1 MDQTSVFLN
10 KSFGATFILEK
21 SKLLR
26 LLNIIEEKYK
36 SIGKKPKSIFAIIL
50 KNGKQMGVNDIEHV
64 LGHDN
69 AIKNPIDFLG
79 INYECHNEDDVIDY
93 DITYSIS
100 KSEIKVTVKSSNVR
114 FANELFAEIEE
125 QVERAIVKSWISNL
139 KRTISSDPRRI
150 APLIVS
156 IIMMLILIPIII
168 LVEPQQNI
176 YRNNFLSNSDIQ
188 HILKLSEKVQTIDDK
203 INLLYKYNMLQLDNI
218 KTNTNLYSFKNIF
231 LKFDLKLIFIL
242 LPFFIIIFSFVYLLI
257 YCYPGSLFLWGDYE
271 DYYNRILNK
280 RKFVFNTIL
289 VALFIGIIGSLFVYA
304 FSKVFS

>member
-1 MDQTSVFLN
+1 
-10 KSFGATFILEK
+10 
-21 SKLLR
+21 
-26 LLNIIEEKYK
+26 
-36 SIGKKPKSIFAIIL
+36 
-50 KNGKQMGVNDIEHV
+50 MGVNDIEHV

-79 INYECHNEDDVIDY
+79 INYECHNEDDVIDC

-100 KSEIKVTVKSSNVR
+100 KSEIKVTVKSYNVR

>member
-79 INYECHNEDDVIDY
+79 INYECHNEDDVIDC

>member
-79 INYECHNEDDVIDY
+79 INYECHNEDDVIDC

-100 KSEIKVTVKSSNVR
+100 KSEIKVTVKGSNVR

>member
-100 KSEIKVTVKSSNVR
+100 KSEIKVTVKSYNVR

-218 KTNTNLYSFKNIF
+218 KNNTNLYSFKNIF

>member
-271 DYYNRILNK
+271 DYYNRIQNK

>member
-79 INYECHNEDDVIDY
+79 INYECHNEDDVIDC

-100 KSEIKVTVKSSNVR
+100 KSEIKVTVKSYNVR

-218 KTNTNLYSFKNIF
+218 KNNTNLYSFKNIF

>member
-100 KSEIKVTVKSSNVR
+100 KSEIKVTVKSYNVR

>member
-93 DITYSIS
+93 DSTYSIS
-100 KSEIKVTVKSSNVR
+100 KSEIKVTVKSYNVR

-271 DYYNRILNK
+271 DYYNRIQNK

-289 VALFIGIIGSLFVYA
+289 VALIIGIIGSLFVYA